1 MSFDEIAILLNDI
14 YKNIKK
20 EDLPNEREFIKLL

>member
-1 MSFDEIAILLNDI
+1 MYKMYMWFDEIAILLNDV

-20 EDLPNEREFIKLL
+20 RGFTE